1 MPVPLVNVM
10 SAYLWGKSEMYLPAF
25 AHAKTVYDVFE
36 RQVFND
42 VLCQLD
48 WKDGKRINGVGW

>member
-1 MPVPLVNVM
+1 MSLVNVM

-25 AHAKTVYDVFE
+25 AHAKTIYDVFE
-36 RQVFND
+36 RQVFDD

-48 WKDGKRINGVGW
+48 WKDGKGIDGVGW